1 LVLFH
6 RRNPALSQWGGHD
19 RHHDREASS
28 DVWTKAAARAGE
40 AAVIV
45 ESALIVGGLTWM
57 FETVRDHA
65 VGATGHEFIR
75 EFVRGAV
82 RELGDPQKRERN
94 HDIVRAVR
102 GAQLDA
108 LEAVI
113 DGYCIANR
121 PRWDRAP
128 DPATER
134 FLEDATVFCRR
145 ARRRLND
152 KEAEPEFAPSA
163 TLTASIEGL
172 LADQPVLAAA
182 GARAAALGS
191 FAEDAVLD
199 ELADALKPLPV
210 PDDFAAY
217 LRTGA
222 GKGHPRFL
230 DLFGAGIAARLKDKE
245 DTRFRDILQIGW
257 LADLKGLGFERRS
270 AGALDRTSSASSK
283 LASRSNEV
291 ERVAWLTPSII
302 RS

>member
-1 LVLFH
+1 
-6 RRNPALSQWGGHD
+6 
-19 RHHDREASS
+19 
-28 DVWTKAAARAGE
+28 
-40 AAVIV
+40 
-45 ESALIVGGLTWM
+45 M
-57 FETVRDHA
+57 
-65 VGATGHEFIR
+65 
-75 EFVRGAV
+75 
-82 RELGDPQKRERN
+82 
-94 HDIVRAVR
+94 
-102 GAQLDA
+102 
-108 LEAVI
+108 
-113 DGYCIANR
+113 
-121 PRWDRAP
+121 
-128 DPATER
+128 
-134 FLEDATVFCRR
+134 
-145 ARRRLND
+145 
-152 KEAEPEFAPSA
+152 
-163 TLTASIEGL
+163 
-172 LADQPVLAAA
+172 LAAA